1 MFTKKQITS
10 GIKITVLSAI
20 LIVGLNYANAAW
32 SGPTANPPSGGI
44 PTPVNVSSIN
54 QVKNGGLGVNALS
67 VFGDG
72 LFSRDMTANEFCF
85 SDGKCITSWSQL
97 QSTSTPQA
105 PTVSLSSSPT
115 SIAYGGSSTL
125 TWSSINATS
134 CSANWT
140 SSTATSGTATKSN
153 LTSSQTYTMAC
164 TGAGGSAQ
172 GSATVTVGSIPAMPT
187 VTLTANPANVVYNG
201 NTTLTWSSTNATSCS
216 ADWTSSTATSGSQGL
231 YNLKSSQTYT
241 ITCTGTGGSQSASVS
256 VGVAPCTEQTY
267 YKDNDGDYFGAGPSV
282 GSACTPP
289 AGYTTNNTDCNDNDK
304 KVWLNYTL
312 YADRD
317 GDGYYSDKGQVLC
330 VGDNLSSLINGNP
343 PEYNAYKGN
352 DCYDGNALAHPY
364 GRPPYPNYFTSD
376 RGDGSFDYDC
386 SGYITRQVGTVN
398 TVASQTIPPYILG
411 DYANGYGCYGNIITY
426 NRCTTGASF
435 LPSCGSSFSFCG
447 SIQSGPIYSDS
458 QCTQPMGTLDQYGYY
473 VWNGAS
479 SFTQGCF

>member
-172 GSATVTVGSIPAMPT
+172 GSATVTVGSAPP
-187 VTLTANPANVVYNG
+187 PPPPPP
-201 NTTLTWSSTNATSCS
+201 
-216 ADWTSSTATSGSQGL
+216 
-231 YNLKSSQTYT
+231 
-241 ITCTGTGGSQSASVS
+241 
-256 VGVAPCTEQTY
+256 PCTEQTY
-267 YKDNDGDYFGAGPSV
+267 YLDSDKDGYGAG
-282 GSACTPP
+282 SAVDSSCDIP
-289 AGYTTNNTDCNDNDK
+289 AGYSTVNTDCAPIDSTKWRNE
-304 KVWLNYTL
+304 TL
-312 YADRD
+312 HPDRD
-317 GDGYYSDKGQVLC
+317 GDGYYSVKGETIC
-330 VGDNLSSLINGNP
+330 VGSSVSVPG
-343 PEYNAYKGN
+343 YQYGSGN

-398 TVASQTIPPYILG
+398 AVASQTIPPYILG